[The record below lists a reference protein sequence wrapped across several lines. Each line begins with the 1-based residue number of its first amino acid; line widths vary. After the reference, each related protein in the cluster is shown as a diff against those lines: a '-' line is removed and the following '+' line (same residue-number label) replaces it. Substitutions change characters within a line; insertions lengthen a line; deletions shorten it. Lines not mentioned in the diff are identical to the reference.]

1 MIIVLFVKYYSINS
15 SIKGPA
21 GPAGPIGAVGNVG
34 PAGPV
39 GPAGHVG
46 PAGPVGPVGPASN
59 IAGPIGPAGPVS
71 NIAGPGPNLNTES
84 YFLVNGSYGKI
95 SDPPSIPGSGI
106 FNILEKY
113 NTKNYNYN
121 SFDQIFETNKGKI
134 IFMVG
139 GDYLYNFNLY
149 LRNNE
154 REAIKNIS
162 SEFAYILI
170 NNDPKGP
177 LRDDQAKKIF
187 ISNWSGVANGII
199 TVDANDY
206 ISIYFNTS
214 VTYMYPGSEWFFQI
228 KPIKFNFKLQNTY
241 N

>member
-21 GPAGPIGAVGNVG
+21 GPAGPIGAVGN
-34 PAGPV
+34 V

-177 LRDDQAKKIF
+177 LRDDQAKKIS
-187 ISNWSGVANGII
+187 IGNSGVTQGII
-199 TVDANDY
+199 NINTNNY
-206 ISIYFNTS
+206 ISIYFDTTKMVFN
-214 VTYMYPGSEWFFQI
+214 VGSEWFFQI
-228 KPIKFNFKLQNTY
+228 KPTRFIKL
-241 N
+241 